1 MDKQATYI
9 VTGCTGYV
17 GNVLTKRLLELG
29 CRVVGL
35 ARSEEKF
42 ARVFSGQKPDVVYG
56 DLRNEASLRPL
67 FAGEG
72 KKIVIHTAAYVSI
85 GEGNGQELLDVTVG
99 GTETMLR
106 LALEYG
112 VEKFLHISSS
122 EALPHGLKLLPDMSN
137 YVPTPEKTRKGYN
150 RAKSLA
156 DVAVLKA
163 VREQNLNASL
173 LLLAGV
179 LGPGDYSNTHM
190 TQVIIDYINGKL
202 PASVDGGYNDFDI
215 RDVADV
221 LENIIDNA
229 KKGESYIFANK
240 PDKINEVLT
249 CVGQMTGRKPLPTL
263 PIWIAYVGLPFLF
276 LWAKLTGK
284 RPLYTSAALAS
295 LQADT
300 DFPLEKSREQFGYTP
315 RPLEQTVRDHVI
327 FLAENGMVQL

>member
-122 EALPHGLKLLPDMSN
+122 EALPHGL
-137 YVPTPEKTRKGYN
+137 
-150 RAKSLA
+150 
-156 DVAVLKA
+156 
-163 VREQNLNASL
+163 
-173 LLLAGV
+173 
-179 LGPGDYSNTHM
+179 
-190 TQVIIDYINGKL
+190 
-202 PASVDGGYNDFDI
+202 
-215 RDVADV
+215 
-221 LENIIDNA
+221 
-229 KKGESYIFANK
+229 
-240 PDKINEVLT
+240 
-249 CVGQMTGRKPLPTL
+249 
-263 PIWIAYVGLPFLF
+263 
-276 LWAKLTGK
+276 
-284 RPLYTSAALAS
+284 
-295 LQADT
+295 
-300 DFPLEKSREQFGYTP
+300 
-315 RPLEQTVRDHVI
+315 
-327 FLAENGMVQL
+327 